1 MNRKLG
7 DLSKELEN
15 LVNNDD
21 NSDANEIFNVSSEM
35 DILIV
40 EYLSKNLERKKEN
53 YEKNIEC
60 WTWSDENYME

>member
-60 WTWSDENYME
+60 